1 MVINA
6 IKYHAGQIPPRSEN
20 TMKCPFCGFEE
31 DKVVDSRSSK
41 EGQAVRRRRECL
53 KCEKRFTTYEYVETV
68 PLTIIKNDQRRES
81 YEREKLLQGI
91 LSACKK
97 RPISRE
103 NIDAVVDRIENQVQK
118 LSKTEIPSSDIGK
131 LVMDELYKMDDV
143 AYVRFASVYR
153 KFKDKGEFVTEVKE
167 LDARTDGYHVKGKR

>member
-1 MVINA
+1 
-6 IKYHAGQIPPRSEN
+6 
-20 TMKCPFCGFEE
+20 MKCPFCGHEA

-68 PLTIIKNDQRRES
+68 PLAIIKNDQRREP
-81 YEREKLLQGI
+81 YERDKLLRGI
-91 LSACKK
+91 MAACKK

-103 NIDAVVDRIENQVQK
+103 QIDAIVDRIEEQVQK
-118 LSKTEIPSSDIGK
+118 LSKTEIPSSEIGK
-131 LVMDELYKMDDV
+131 LVMDELYKLDDV

-153 KFKDKGEFVTEVKE
+153 KFKDKGEFVTQVKE
-167 LDARTDGYHVKGKR
+167 LTARTNFVPHRGKK

>member
-1 MVINA
+1 
-6 IKYHAGQIPPRSEN
+6 
-20 TMKCPFCGFEE
+20 MKCPFCGHEE

-53 KCEKRFTTYEYVETV
+53 QCEKRFTTYEYIETV
-68 PLTIIKNDQRRES
+68 PLAIIKNDQRREP
-81 YEREKLLQGI
+81 YERDKLLHGI

-103 NIDAVVDRIENQVQK
+103 QIDEIVDRIEEQAQK
-118 LSKTEIPSSDIGK
+118 LSKTEIPSSEIGK
-131 LVMDELYKMDDV
+131 FVMDELYKLDDV

-153 KFKDKGEFVTEVKE
+153 KFKDKGEFVTQVKE
-167 LDARTDGYHVKGKR
+167 LAARTGAQLQKAKK